1 MFNENLKVFFEKTD
15 YLLREVS
22 LKKPKIYKKLNIG
35 DYNVDINSCWF
46 SSDN

>member
-22 LKKPKIYKKLNIG
+22 FKEVSLKKLKIYKNI
-35 DYNVDINSCWF
+35 I
-46 SSDN
+46 